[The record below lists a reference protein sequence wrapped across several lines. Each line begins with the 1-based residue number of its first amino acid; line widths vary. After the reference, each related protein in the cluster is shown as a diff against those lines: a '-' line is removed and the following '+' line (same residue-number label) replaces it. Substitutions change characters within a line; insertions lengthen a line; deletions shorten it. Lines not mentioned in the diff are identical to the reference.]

1 MKDSGAADRPPATM
15 PKERAD
21 RLKRLAASASVAV
34 AAVLIAAKTGAW
46 IVTGSVSLLSTLI
59 DSLLDLAASVVNF
72 IAVRQAMQPAD
83 REHRFG
89 HGKAEPLAGLAQAA
103 FVAGS
108 AAFLMFE
115 AAQRLANPVAVKNS
129 DFGIAVMVF
138 SIALTLGLVLFQ
150 RFVVKRTGSLA
161 INADSLHYSADL
173 LVNVSVIVALLLSVE
188 LGWSA
193 ADPVFAIVIA
203 LFIVHGAWGIFKSS
217 LKLLMDTELPESERA
232 RIRAIAQSH
241 PGVISVHDIRT
252 RFTGTKTFIQFHLEM
267 DGNLTLI
274 DAHIIA
280 ETVMEEV
287 ERAFP
292 NAEVLI
298 HEDPYGIE
306 ERRAVFE

>member
-1 MKDSGAADRPPATM
+1 MKDSGAEDKPGATLSA
-15 PKERAD
+15 ERAN
-21 RLKRLAASASVAV
+21 RLKRLAAGASVAV

-46 IVTGSVSLLSTLI
+46 IVTGSVSLLSTLL
-59 DSLLDLAASVVNF
+59 DLLLDLAASVVNF
-72 IAVRQAMQPAD
+72 IAVRQAMQPPD

-115 AAQRLANPVAVKNS
+115 AVQRLADPVGVKNS
-129 DFGIAVMVF
+129 NFGIAVMVF
-138 SIALTLGLVLFQ
+138 SIVLTLVLVLYQ
-150 RFVVKRTGSLA
+150 RYVVKRTGSVA
-161 INADSLHYSADL
+161 ISADSLHYSADL

-193 ADPVFAIVIA
+193 ADPIFAIVIA

-252 RFTGTKTFIQFHLEM
+252 RFSGTKTFIQFHLEM

-280 ETVMEEV
+280 ETVMGEV
-287 ERAFP
+287 EKAFP
-292 NAEVLI
+292 DAEVLI

-306 ERRAVFE
+306 EKRAVFE

>member
-1 MKDSGAADRPPATM
+1 MRDDGATDEPKGALSTDRN
-15 PKERAD
+15 D
-21 RLKRLAASASVAV
+21 RLKRLAAGASVTI
-34 AAVLIAAKTGAW
+34 AAVLIAAKAGAW

-108 AAFLMFE
+108 AAFLLFE
-115 AAQRLANPVAVKNS
+115 AVQRLVNPVPVKNS
-129 DFGIAVMVF
+129 AFGIGVMIL
-138 SIALTLGLVLFQ
+138 SIVLTLGLVLFQ
-150 RFVVKRTGSLA
+150 RFVVKRTGSVA
-161 INADSLHYSADL
+161 ISADSLHYSADL
-173 LVNVSVIVALLLSVE
+173 LVNTSVIVALLLSVK

-193 ADPVFAIVIA
+193 ADPIFAIVIA
-203 LFIVHGAWGIFKSS
+203 LFIVHGAWGIFTSS
-217 LKLLMDTELPESERA
+217 LKLLMDAELPESDRA
-232 RIRAIAQSH
+232 RIRAIAVSH

-252 RFTGTKTFIQFHLEM
+252 RSSGTQTFIQFHLEM

-280 ETVMEEV
+280 ETVMAEV

-292 NAEVLI
+292 DAEVLI

-306 ERRAVFE
+306 EKRAVFE